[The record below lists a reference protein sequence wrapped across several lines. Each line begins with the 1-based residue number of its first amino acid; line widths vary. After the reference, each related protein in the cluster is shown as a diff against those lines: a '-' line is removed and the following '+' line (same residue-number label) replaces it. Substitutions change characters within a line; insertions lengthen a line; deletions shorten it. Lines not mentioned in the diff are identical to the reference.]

1 MFLLQVAAQNCR
13 RRKLGL
19 ISRLKD
25 ELDATRKTRKQL
37 MEDRKKL
44 TQECTDWATKVSDI
58 KTRVL
63 RGLGKSPRKYCLEIA
78 NQKVAI
84 GLRCELVVK
93 KRQMSN
99 VRAETVI
106 SPLQMSWNEPLNT
119 SFPQEHLNS
128 IKVEIKEENDLNSET
143 KNSVL
148 RNKID
153 HEDTHYQMSFVNPE
167 YIKEE
172 EIHSLSQ
179 IKEEV
184 ID

>member
-1 MFLLQVAAQNCR
+1 MLLPQVAAQNCR

-44 TQECTDWATKVSDI
+44 TQECTEWATKVSDI

-63 RGLGKSPRKYCLEIA
+63 RGLGKSPRKYCIEIV

-93 KRQMSN
+93 KRHRPG
-99 VRAETVI
+99 VHADTII
-106 SPLQMSWNEPLNT
+106 SPLQMSWNEPQNT
-119 SFPQEHLNS
+119 SPPQEHLNS
-128 IKVEIKEENDLNSET
+128 IKVEIKEENDLSSEK
-143 KNSVL
+143 KNSIL
-148 RNKID
+148 RSNID
-153 HEDTHYQMSFVNPE
+153 HEDIHYQTSFVNPE
-167 YIKEE
+167 YIKQE
-172 EIHSLSQ
+172 EIEAVPH

-184 ID
+184 IC